1 MDAWQEDQI
10 QELYMVRRTVCEML
24 VDRGYLLPSDS
35 CAEEGLTLDQVFLAV
50 NHRHYLSPITAQN
63 C

>member
-1 MDAWQEDQI
+1 MLRPWQEDQI

-35 CAEEGLTLDQVFLAV
+35 CAEEGLTLDQVFEL
-50 NHRHYLSPITAQN
+50 ITPAMA
-63 C
+63 